1 MTAEQTHEQALKGL
15 YAITDENLI
24 AEDAFE
30 QTIESALQGG
40 ARIIQY
46 RDKSGNEEKRLQQAS
61 ALRSLCDRY
70 NAVLIINDDIALA
83 LRVKAD
89 GVHLGKNDDSISQAR
104 QILGDKTIIGIS
116 CYNDINLAITAENNS
131 ADYVAFGAMFSSST
145 KPDAKNADLDIIS
158 EAKQKLNIPVCTIG
172 GITEKNIKQ
181 LIDHGTDMAAIIN
194 HLFSA
199 DDIKLTATRLNQSFK

>member
-1 MTAEQTHEQALKGL
+1 MTTEKSHEQTLKGL

-24 AEDAFE
+24 AEDKFE
-30 QTIESALQGG
+30 QTIELALLGG
-40 ARIIQY
+40 VRIVQY

-70 NAVLIINDDIALA
+70 NAVLIINDDVTLA
-83 LRVKAD
+83 HRVKAN

-104 QILGDKTIIGIS
+104 QILGDKSIIGIS
-116 CYNDINLAITAENNS
+116 CYNDIDLAITAENNS

-145 KPDAKNADLDIIS
+145 KPDAKNADLGMIS

-172 GITEKNIKQ
+172 GITESNIKQ
-181 LIDHGTDMAAIIN
+181 LIDHGTDMAAVIN

-199 DDIKLTATRLNQSFK
+199 DDIKLTASRLNQSFK